1 VSKTMLLV
9 SSFLFINM
17 GVGAAQRNW
26 QKSLTGRPS
35 VHADC
40 QNSGAVSFRDQK
52 PEGTTETSFDTFWK
66 MFLCLTPLK
75 IVVAIMLHR
84 QSQQQPLVIP
94 KNVIEPAAVSFEK
107 SFFSGPGS
115 LWQAILICVA
125 AACIL
130 ALVGV
135 MLQLS
140 SPAAQSK
147 VKVRAG
153 PSRSRRSQ
161 RLTAR
166 NIRRHA
172 VNVANLST
180 TTTTTASSSMSDDSA
195 CQEKV
200 VHTINVANLPTTTT
214 TASSSMSDDSACQ
227 EKIVHRPGAA
237 RRMRLLRRQQDNMDP
252 RIVLVPRIEGSEQ
265 CRADC
270 MTVSTEHLVNDG
282 FPVAQESCTVY
293 EVDGSAECAQA
304 KLQCRIPFSEGQ
316 HPSESKH
323 QFNEMLQ
330 MWASRDL
337 GRNMEAPKGR
347 QPGWIRSVS
356 LS

>member
-1 VSKTMLLV
+1 MTRFFVSKTMLLV
-9 SSFLFINM
+9 STFLCINL

-26 QKSLTGRPS
+26 QKSLAGRPS
-35 VHADC
+35 VRADH
-40 QNSGAVSFRDQK
+40 QNYGAVFSRDQK
-52 PEGTTETSFDTFWK
+52 PEGNTETSFDTFWK
-66 MFLCLTPLK
+66 MMLCLTPLK
-75 IVVAIMLHR
+75 IAVAIMLHR
-84 QSQQQPLVIP
+84 QSPQQPLVIRE
-94 KNVIEPAAVSFEK
+94 NVIQPAAVSLET

-125 AACIL
+125 AACIVS
-130 ALVGV
+130 LVGV

-153 PSRSRRSQ
+153 PSRSKRSQ
-161 RLTAR
+161 RLSAR
-166 NIRRHA
+166 NMCRHTT
-172 VNVANLST
+172 NLANLS
-180 TTTTTASSSMSDDSA
+180 TTTTTASSSM
-195 CQEKV
+195 
-200 VHTINVANLPTTTT
+200 PTD
-214 TASSSMSDDSACQ
+214 AACQ

-252 RIVLVPRIEGSEQ
+252 RIVPVPRIEGSEQ

-282 FPVAQESCTVY
+282 FPVVQESCKVY
-293 EVDGSAECAQA
+293 EVDGSTECVQAQVP
-304 KLQCRIPFSEGQ
+304 CGIPFSEDQ
-316 HPSESKH
+316 HPLESKQ
-323 QFNEMLQ
+323 QFNKMLQ
-330 MWASRDL
+330 LWASRDL
-337 GRNMEAPKGR
+337 GQNMEAPKAR

>member
-195 CQEKV
+195 CQEK
-200 VHTINVANLPTTTT
+200 
-214 TASSSMSDDSACQ
+214 
-227 EKIVHRPGAA
+227 IVHRPGAA